1 METII
6 DLLSRLVAIPSTHSR
21 PEEIDHCADTIVDW
35 LEARRIECR
44 KRVRNGVPT
53 ITALPAPDRTAIL
66 LMSHID
72 VVEAPPALFRPRRQ
86 GDRLYGRGTID
97 DKYAVALSMQLM
109 HDHLE
114 RLRAEGRGQA
124 DLGFGLMITG
134 DEEVGGKNGAKP
146 TLAEIRA
153 DFAIA
158 LDGGRLD
165 KVIVKEKGILRLKL
179 VSRGRAAHGARP
191 WLGTNAIE
199 ALVKDYQMLRAHF
212 QETAPGHWHRT
223 LNWSVVQA
231 GQSVNQVPDRAEA
244 IFDIRFTEND
254 DPEALVADL
263 REKLEGEIEIL
274 TLDPVFQAGTSPH
287 MDRLREIVPEADWG
301 REHGASDARFLAA
314 NGIPGIVWGADG
326 NMSQHTA
333 DEHVELRSIARL
345 YAYLDRFLRRPSGLG
360 QDARVIP
367 PPVNSQRA

>member
-1 METII
+1 METIT

-21 PEEIDHCADTIVDW
+21 PEEIERCADTIVDW
-35 LEARRIECR
+35 LEARQIQCR
-44 KRVRNGVPT
+44 KRVHNGVPT
-53 ITALPAPDRTAIL
+53 ITALPAADRTPIL

-72 VVEAPPALFRPRRQ
+72 VVEAPAALFHPRRQ
-86 GDRLYGRGTID
+86 DGKLYGRGTID

-114 RLRAEGRGQA
+114 RLQAAGRGQA

-134 DEEVGGKNGAKP
+134 DEEVGGKNGAQP
-146 TLAEIRA
+146 TLAGIRA

-158 LDGGRLD
+158 LDGGCLD
-165 KVIVKEKGILRLKL
+165 KIIVKEKGILRLKL

-199 ALVKDYQMLRAHF
+199 ALVKDYQVLRAHF
-212 QETAPGHWHRT
+212 QETAPEHWHRT

-254 DPEALVADL
+254 DPEALVAAL
-263 REKLEGEIEIL
+263 RQKLDGEIEVL

-287 MDRLREIVPEADWG
+287 MDRLREIVPEANWG
-301 REHGASDARFLAA
+301 MEHGASDARFLAA
-314 NGIPGIVWGADG
+314 NGIPGIVWGANG
-326 NMSQHTA
+326 NMSQHTD
-333 DEHVELRSIARL
+333 DEHVELRSIERL
-345 YAYLDRFLRRPSGLG
+345 YTYLDHFLRWPPD
-360 QDARVIP
+360 QDQEARVIP
-367 PPVNSQRA
+367 APDNSQTA